1 MKLTLRH
8 PAAAAARN
16 TGITL
21 KLAGATRAVAHP
33 AVSCSAGA
41 SPYL

>member
-8 PAAAAARN
+8 PAAAAAKS

-21 KLAGATRAVAHP
+21 RLAEATRAVAHS
-33 AVSCSAGA
+33 AASCSASA
-41 SPYL
+41 SQPL